1 MKDIKELYP
10 LKLTPATRSPIWSG
24 KRLRAEWGKMSDTDI
39 GESWELC
46 VRRDAVN
53 TVENGEFVGKTL
65 SELISEYGEA
75 ITGNSVFTAE
85 NFPLLIKLIDAGDDL
100 SVQVHPDDEY
110 AARVEN
116 DRGKTE
122 MWYIVDAEPDSR
134 IVFGLRNGI
143 GKQELSDA
151 IASGDPHALGEILN
165 YVPVRAGE
173 CYFIPAGLPHAI
185 GKGILI
191 AEIQQ
196 NCDLT
201 YRMYDYGRLG
211 LDGKPRELHVAK
223 ALDVTKSLEKNE
235 IESIRYLGEHSD
247 ACLADCEYFR
257 VDKLDINGSFEL
269 GTDSKMLHVLV
280 LDGEGV
286 IIHGEKEYPF
296 SRGASYL
303 LPAALG
309 KMTLS
314 GKFAALVSA
323 ANI

>member
-1 MKDIKELYP
+1 MKELYP
-10 LKLTPATRSPIWSG
+10 LKLIPATRSPIWSG
-24 KRLRAEWGKMSDTDI
+24 KRLRDKWGKISDSDI

-53 TVENGEFVGKTL
+53 VIENGEFGGKLL
-65 SELISEYGEA
+65 SDLISEYGEA
-75 ITGNSVFTAE
+75 ITGNAEFTSE

-100 SVQVHPDDEY
+100 SVQVHPDDDY
-110 AARVEN
+110 ASRIEN

-134 IVFGLRNGI
+134 IVFGLCDGI
-143 GKQELSDA
+143 GKEELSAA
-151 IASGDPHALGEILN
+151 IASGNPRALGDILN

-211 LDGKPRELHVAK
+211 LDGKPRELHVEK
-223 ALDVTKSLEKNE
+223 ALDVTRSFKKSE
-235 IESIRYLGEHSD
+235 IDSIRYLREHSEC
-247 ACLADCEYFR
+247 CLADCEYFC
-257 VDKLDINGSFEL
+257 VEKLDVNGLLEL
-269 GTDSKMLHVLV
+269 AQEHKMRHILV
-280 LDGEGV
+280 IDGEGE
-286 IIHGEKEYPF
+286 ILCNDKTYSL
-296 SRGASYL
+296 SRGESCL
-303 LPAALG
+303 LPASLC
-309 KMTLS
+309 KITLS
-314 GKFAALVSA
+314 GKFTALISS

>member
-1 MKDIKELYP
+1 MKELYP
-10 LKLTPATRSPIWSG
+10 LKLIPATRSPIWSG
-24 KRLRAEWGKMSDTDI
+24 KRLRDEWGKISDSDI

-53 TVENGEFVGKTL
+53 VIKNGDFSGTAL
-65 SELISEYGEA
+65 SSLIEEYGEA
-75 ITGNSVFTAE
+75 ITGNAE
-85 NFPLLIKLIDAGDDL
+85 FSAESFPLLVKLIDAGDDL

-110 AARVEN
+110 ASRVEN
-116 DRGKTE
+116 DRGKTD

-134 IVFGLRNGI
+134 MVFGLREGV
-143 GKQELSDA
+143 GKNDLAAA
-151 IASGDPHALGEILN
+151 IESGDPHALVKILN

-211 LDGKPRELHVAK
+211 LDGKPRELHVEK
-223 ALDVTKSLEKNE
+223 ALDVTKSFGESD
-235 IESIRYLGEHSD
+235 IDSIRYARSHEEG
-247 ACLADCEYFR
+247 CLADCEYFC
-257 VDKLDINGSFEL
+257 VKKLDVDGCTEL
-269 GTDSKMLHVLV
+269 FNDKKMLHLLV
-280 LDGEGV
+280 IDGEGEIV
-286 IIHGEKEYPF
+286 YGQNKYPF
-296 SRGASYL
+296 SRGSSYL

-314 GKFAALVSA
+314 GKFSALLSSA
-323 ANI
+323 TI